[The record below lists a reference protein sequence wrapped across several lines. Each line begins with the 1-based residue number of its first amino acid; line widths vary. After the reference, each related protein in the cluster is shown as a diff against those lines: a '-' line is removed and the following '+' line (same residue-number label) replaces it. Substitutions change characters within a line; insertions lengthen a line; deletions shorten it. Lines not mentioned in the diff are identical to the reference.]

1 MVSTR
6 LLDANRPSTHDPR
19 DVACSGVITTYRECQ
34 KVLSEIQPAA
44 APNTI
49 LNICRELLRTHDW
62 LPHWL
67 LATIT
72 RDDTSMTHF
81 QRDTLPAVHSLEIE
95 AERLE
100 RTESKQEEGKG

>member
-1 MVSTR
+1 M
-6 LLDANRPSTHDPR
+6 
-19 DVACSGVITTYRECQ
+19 C
-34 KVLSEIQPAA
+34 LSEIQPAA

-49 LNICRELLRTHDW
+49 FNICRELLRTHDW

-72 RDDTSMTHF
+72 RDDTCATPNEIPC
-81 QRDTLPAVHSLEIE
+81 PAVHNLKIE

-100 RTESKQEEGKG
+100 RKESKQEEGKGETKEREREME